1 MDYAFLPQPMQHAL
15 KQRWLLPSLSA
26 LLLLGFLLTLWTNI
40 NTLWLTPADSITTPF
55 RAPTIIDVQQLAK
68 DHVLGAAANM
78 SDLPLASLG
87 ITLKGIFF
95 DSQNA
100 ATAVVAQGTGP
111 TTNYHAGDQ
120 LAPNIVIVRILP
132 DSVIIKHNGNLERL
146 AMPIQPIEFS
156 QNNNNPGLWNNN

>member
-1 MDYAFLPQPMQHAL
+1 MDYAFLPQPLQHVL
-15 KQRWLLPSLSA
+15 RQRWLLPALTVLLA
-26 LLLLGFLLTLWTNI
+26 LGLLLTIWNNI
-40 NTLWLTPADSITTPF
+40 TTLWLTPTDNTATPF

-68 DHVLGAAANM
+68 DHVLGSAANM

-95 DSQNA
+95 DSQNQ
-100 ATAVVAQGTGP
+100 ATAVVAQSNGD

-120 LAPNIVIVRILP
+120 LAPNIIIVKILP
-132 DSVIIKHNGNLERL
+132 TSVVIRHNDNLEKL

-156 QNNNNPGLWNNN
+156 QAQPSAGLWNNQ

>member
-1 MDYAFLPQPMQHAL
+1 MDYAFLPQPLQHTL
-15 KQRWLLPSLSA
+15 KQRWLLPALAVLLCLS
-26 LLLLGFLLTLWTNI
+26 LLLTIWNSINI
-40 NTLWLTPADSITTPF
+40 LWLSPADSNPTPF

-95 DSQNA
+95 DSQNQ
-100 ATAVVAQGTGP
+100 ATAVVAQSNGD

-120 LAPNIVIVRILP
+120 LAPNIIIVKILP
-132 DSVIIKHNGNLERL
+132 NSVVIRHNDNLEKL

-156 QNNNNPGLWNNN
+156 QNSNSPALWNNN